1 MRPTLALALTSAAL
15 GCAALAG
22 FGAQAAVA
30 ASVSSNWAGYVAL
43 PSAQHTAR
51 FASVSGSWRAPAAT
65 CSSGRETYSAV
76 WDGLGGYGESS
87 SALEQIGTEANCSRT
102 GRPSYAAWWEII
114 PAAPVRIS
122 MKITP
127 GDEITASAT
136 VHGHDVT
143 LRIRDLSTG
152 ARFSITRRSS
162 AVDLS
167 SAEWIVEAP
176 SVCRASDSCSTLPLT
191 NFGTVLFSGAY
202 ATAAAHTGTI
212 TDQAWSDEAIELR
225 EGELIAPGGAGRRQG
240 PERVLLTA
248 APTTPSATSG
258 SFSVSYRERTGG
270 SGPVQLPTFPG
281 LNST

>member
-1 MRPTLALALTSAAL
+1 
-15 GCAALAG
+15 
-22 FGAQAAVA
+22 
-30 ASVSSNWAGYVAL
+30 
-43 PSAQHTAR
+43 
-51 FASVSGSWRAPAAT
+51 
-65 CSSGRETYSAV
+65 
-76 WDGLGGYGESS
+76 
-87 SALEQIGTEANCSRT
+87 
-102 GRPSYAAWWEII
+102 
-114 PAAPVRIS
+114 

-176 SVCRASDSCSTLPLT
+176 LVCRASDSCSTLPLT

-248 APTTPSATSG
+248 APTTRRRPAAPSASPTANARVGAGRCSCRHSRDSTPPEPGTAGVPGHRYDAPMVLYTCPARTHGASAPIIKHPCGVAAQALDRSG
-258 SFSVSYRERTGG
+258 LAYEVKVVGGFKNVPFSRRGKRSEI
-270 SGPVQLPTFPG
+270 LE
-281 LNST
+281 